1 MQSAGG
7 LWVWCF
13 VVKPTDID
21 VFVKAIKVQPSLQ
34 WIQYQLNGSCLGNKA
49 TTKLCE
55 FLKFNSQL
63 MISELE
69 NCSIGRDEL
78 QSVAYMLIVNREIL
92 FINLRKNLL
101 TLENDKECLLT
112 IKDKII

>member
-1 MQSAGG
+1 
-7 LWVWCF
+7 
-13 VVKPTDID
+13 
-21 VFVKAIKVQPSLQ
+21 
-34 WIQYQLNGSCLGNKA
+34 
-49 TTKLCE
+49 
-55 FLKFNSQL
+55 

-112 IKDKII
+112 IKDKTI